1 MTRYLLIAIAA
12 LMLTTGVQTHR
23 IHRLKA
29 DLVTATKALDDAMKA
44 AKDSED
50 LREIE
55 GKAAS
60 ESYTNLSETCAAGMA
75 NSLKRGR
82 LIERIVN
89 APANPD
95 GSRGAVGADS
105 LRALMGQAEPEAAA
119 LSK

>member
-12 LMLTTGVQTHR
+12 LMLATGVQTYR

-29 DLVTATKALDDAMKA
+29 DIVEIAEQRDDAMKA

-95 GSRGAVGADS
+95 GSRGVVGADS
-105 LRALMGQAEPEAAA
+105 LRALMGQAEAESAA
-119 LSK
+119 LPK